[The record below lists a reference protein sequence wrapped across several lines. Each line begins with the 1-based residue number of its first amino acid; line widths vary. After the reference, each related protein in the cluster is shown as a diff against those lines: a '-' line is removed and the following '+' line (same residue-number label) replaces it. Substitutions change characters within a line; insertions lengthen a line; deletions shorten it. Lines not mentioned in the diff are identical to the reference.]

1 MEKKFSVQNEFT
13 LKKRIDISRIFMGRS
28 YPTFLI
34 LAVGVILYNYYL
46 ISTGRGAEGD
56 VKKTITLVVL
66 MVVWAYIPVVWGFIQ
81 HKTSGIKNQTVDIYN
96 DKVVVTDEKGTRELP
111 PSRFYSVIEK
121 ENYIRFGSLGE
132 TVVIEKSGVTLGDPD
147 EIVKFLYNMKA
158 E

>member
-13 LKKRIDISRIFMGRS
+13 LKKRIDISRIFMGRA

-34 LAVGVILYNYYL
+34 LSAGVILYNYYL
-46 ISTGRGAEGD
+46 IMTGRSADGD
-56 VKKTITLVVL
+56 VKKTITLAVL
-66 MVVWAYIPVVWGFIQ
+66 MIVWGFIPVVWGFIQ
-81 HKTSGIKNQTVDIYN
+81 HKTSGVKNQTVDIYN

-147 EIVKFLYNMKA
+147 KIVKFLYDMKA
-158 E
+158 K